1 MRKGIFI
8 LLFSLF
14 SCITFAQVK
23 HRIYLIPGQ
32 GADERLF
39 SELKLEKCETYV
51 LKFPV
56 PEKDELLPRYAKR
69 MAEQIDTTQP
79 FSIVGVSLGGMIAV
93 EMSKFLDPDKVVLIS
108 SAKGRDELP
117 LRYRFMKHVPL
128 YKLFPG
134 TLLKTMANLA
144 RPIVE
149 PESKVKAPV
158 FKAMIDAKDPDFMQR
173 SIHMIANWD
182 NKERPANLVHI
193 HGTKDK
199 TLPVRYIGQPLKV
212 KGGGHMVT
220 LVRAEEISKLLNE
233 IFAQ

>member
-1 MRKGIFI
+1 M
-8 LLFSLF
+8 
-14 SCITFAQVK
+14 K
-23 HRIYLIPGQ
+23 HRVYLIPGQ

-39 SELKLEKCETYV
+39 SELKLENCETQI
-51 LKFPV
+51 LRFLV
-56 PEKDELLPRYAKR
+56 PEKDELLPAYAKR
-69 MAEQIDTTQP
+69 MAAQIDTTQP

-93 EMSKFLDPDKVVLIS
+93 EMSKFMSPQKVVLIS

-134 TLLKTMANLA
+134 TLLKKMANMA
-144 RPIVE
+144 RPVVE
-149 PESKVKAPV
+149 PESKEKTPV

-182 NKERPANLVHI
+182 NKDRPSNLVHI

-199 TLPVRYIGQPLKV
+199 TLPVRYIDQPVKV
-212 KGGGHMVT
+212 DGGGHMVT
-220 LVRAEEISKLLNE
+220 LVRAEEISRLLNE
-233 IFAQ
+233 IFNEAKTISE